1 MDITPSLTIA
11 LALMAGVLVQS
22 VARQLSLPAI
32 VLLLVAGVGM
42 GPSAAGWVEPRS
54 LGEALFAIVDLGV
67 AIILF
72 EGGLN
77 LEISRLRRQEAP
89 IRRLITLGVVVT
101 LAGGTLA
108 VRWLLGWSWSLSVLF
123 GSLVVVTGPTVV
135 MPLLRDI
142 RLRPRIKTILEAEA
156 VLIDPIGAVLSVLV
170 LEVVLAPQAATL
182 ALGLRNIGLS
192 LGFGVLAGVLAGL
205 AIGGLLSTR
214 LIVPKGY
221 ENIVALAGTILVFQG
236 SDYLVPH
243 SGIVAVT
250 VAGIVVG
257 NLGVTVG
264 RDLREFKDQLTILL
278 VGLLFVLLA
287 ADVDTAS
294 VTSLGLGG
302 AMVVAVLVLVVR
314 PAGAWLSTRGSG
326 LKARERLFIAWI
338 APRGIVAAAIASLTA
353 AAMEEQ
359 QMPGGAGLRALVFL
373 TIAGTVF
380 LAGLSARPLGTLLSV
395 RLPARDRVAVLG
407 VNGLALA
414 MAHEISSDGTMVVFL
429 DADPRRC
436 QQAEEAGFNVVFGD
450 ALDERTL
457 TRAQFELV
465 GTAIGATFNDHLN
478 VVFVGQ
484 ASDLF
489 KVPRGYAAVERI
501 DGGESPPHLKR
512 YGGDVLFD
520 GAHEL
525 ERWDVRARH
534 GGMTMESFVFEGT
547 PDNGRAARPSTG
559 RETHVMLTVT
569 RGRRTTAM
577 HLGFKPR
584 RGDRAAVAVHSPDAE
599 AVRNTLAAAG
609 WLPAAGRM
617 LNSTASATVAAHDAP
632 AGAKS

>member
-1 MDITPSLTIA
+1 MV
-11 LALMAGVLVQS
+11 GVLVQS

-42 GPSAAGWVEPRS
+42 GPSAAGLVEPRS
-54 LGEALFAIVDLGV
+54 LGGALFAIVDLGV

-77 LEISRLRRQEAP
+77 REMSRLRRQEAP

-101 LAGGTLA
+101 LVGGTLA

-170 LEVVLAPQAATL
+170 LEVVLAPQAETL
-182 ALGLRNIGLS
+182 ALGLRNIGMS
-192 LGFGVLAGVLAGL
+192 LGFGVLSGVLAGL
-205 AIGGLLSTR
+205 TLGGLLSTR

-221 ENIVALAGTILVFQG
+221 ENIVALAGTILVFHG

-257 NLGVTVG
+257 NLGVRVG

-294 VTSLGLGG
+294 VTRLGWGG
-302 AMVVAVLVLVVR
+302 ALVVAALVLVVR

-326 LKARERLFIAWI
+326 LKTRERLFIAWI

-359 QMPGGAGLRALVFL
+359 QMPGGAELRALVFL

-380 LAGLSARPLGTLLSV
+380 LAGLSARPLGTLLGA
-395 RLPARDRVAVLG
+395 RLPARDRVALLG
-407 VNGLALA
+407 VNGLSLALA
-414 MAHEISSDGTMVVFL
+414 REISSDGTIVVFL
-429 DADPRRC
+429 DTDPQSC
-436 QQAEEAGFNVVFGD
+436 QLAEQAGFNVVLGD
-450 ALDERTL
+450 ALEERTL
-457 TRAQFELV
+457 ARAQFDLV
-465 GTAIGATFNDHLN
+465 GTAVGMTFNDHLN
-478 VVFVGQ
+478 AVFVGH
-484 ASDLF
+484 ASEF
-489 KVPRGYAAVERI
+489 FNVPKGYAAVERI
-501 DGGESPPHLKR
+501 DGGEPPPLLKR

-534 GGMTMESFVFEGT
+534 GGMTVESFVFEGT
-547 PDNGRAARPSTG
+547 PDNDSAAARPSIA
-559 RETHVMLTVT
+559 RETHIMLAVT
-569 RGRRTTAM
+569 RGRRTTPM

-584 RGDRAAVAVHSPDAE
+584 RGDLAAVAVHPPDAE
-599 AVRNTLAAAG
+599 AARKTLATAG
-609 WLPAAGRM
+609 WLPAAGRTP
-617 LNSTASATVAAHDAP
+617 SSVPEATTEAHDAP
-632 AGAKS
+632 AGVKS